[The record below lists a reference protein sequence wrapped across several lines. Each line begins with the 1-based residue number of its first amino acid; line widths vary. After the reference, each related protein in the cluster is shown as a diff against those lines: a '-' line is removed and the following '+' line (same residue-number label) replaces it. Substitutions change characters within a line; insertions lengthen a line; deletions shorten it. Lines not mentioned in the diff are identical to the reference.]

1 MAYIDYPRVKQSL
14 GIAALRDAYPT
25 LFLNLHGDI
34 CGVNPLALWLWG
46 ALKED
51 EPFHPE
57 RFLGV
62 NAFTMAAQ
70 QFHRIPAEL
79 NREFYIK
86 RSAIVKRQDA
96 QSQATT
102 YAPFIAAMH
111 SDPARA
117 ELYETASVYPEQEW
131 EYPLTIAHPQQP
143 ETMLEFQADVY
154 RLEENGG
161 FLLVYYP
168 VKATLPVVEEVNS
181 RLIARLGKVVSVQV
195 EGQRREEP
203 NTALRDTGYHIFYR
217 EYYPRLMHDALW
229 YICGENKAHQLM
241 MGMSVR
247 DLHFFEMFLTP
258 LVRYFLGAIQ
268 ESTAPRALKYFD
280 LFTAPY
286 MREEH
291 DLHEQYVQTMRRLSQ
306 LDGFGDVLIRAR
318 RWIIHLNPMAQI
330 KLLARSD
337 EPFYTCRVILPW
349 RFNPDVHLQFKSMVR
364 FLFDGG
370 MVPQG
375 DRRRYEITLIPEN
388 YETDAAMLLLPLLVS
403 PPPDVEETITSSER
417 AETQGGRDQSRPYT
431 LFLWLLTLLKVV
443 DDAME
448 TIEENTA
455 WEPEGIFARIY
466 GELKARPGMARQ
478 GQTEEMMLKTEFRVT
493 LELLGRKGKV
503 SKFSV
508 LTLLHTFMLTQP
520 RFKPLSDFL
529 AQELAMEQRV

>member
-1 MAYIDYPRVKQSL
+1 MVYIDYPRVKQSL

-25 LFLNLHGDI
+25 LSLNLHGDI
-34 CGVNPLALWLWG
+34 RGVNPLALWLWG
-46 ALKED
+46 ALKGD
-51 EPFHPE
+51 ESFHPE
-57 RFLGV
+57 RFLGI
-62 NAFTMAAQ
+62 NAFTMAAT
-70 QFHRIPAEL
+70 QFYRIPAEL

-86 RSAIVKRQDA
+86 RSALVKRQDA
-96 QSQATT
+96 FSRATI

-117 ELYETASVYPEQEW
+117 ELYESASNYPEQEW
-131 EYPLTIAHPQQP
+131 EYPLTIAHPEQP
-143 ETMLEFQADVY
+143 EIMLEFQADVY

-168 VKATLPVVEEVNS
+168 VKAALPVIEEINS
-181 RLIARLGKVVSVQV
+181 RLVERLGKVISLQV
-195 EGQRREEP
+195 EEQEREEP
-203 NTALRDTGYHIFYR
+203 DKTLSDTGYHVFYR

-306 LDGFGDVLIRAR
+306 LDEFGDVLIRAR
-318 RWIIHLNPMAQI
+318 RWNIHLNPIAQI

-349 RFNPDVHLQFKSMVR
+349 RFEPDVHLQFKSMVR
-364 FLFDGG
+364 FLFDEG
-370 MVPQG
+370 MVPQN
-375 DRRRYEITLIPEN
+375 DRRKYEITLIPEN
-388 YETDAAMLLLPLLVS
+388 YETDAAMLLLPLLMS
-403 PPPDVEETITSSER
+403 PPPDI
-417 AETQGGRDQSRPYT
+417 AETAALAGHDQSHLYP
-431 LFLWLLTLLKVV
+431 LFLWLLALVKVV
-443 DDAME
+443 DNAME

-455 WEPEGIFARIY
+455 WEPEGTFARIY
-466 GELKARPGMARQ
+466 SDLKARPGMTRQ
-478 GQTEEMMLKTEFRVT
+478 GQTEEMMLKTDFRVT

-508 LTLLHTFMLTQP
+508 LTLLRTFMLTWP
-520 RFKPLSDFL
+520 RLKPLSDFL
-529 AQELAMEQRV
+529 AQELTMEQRV